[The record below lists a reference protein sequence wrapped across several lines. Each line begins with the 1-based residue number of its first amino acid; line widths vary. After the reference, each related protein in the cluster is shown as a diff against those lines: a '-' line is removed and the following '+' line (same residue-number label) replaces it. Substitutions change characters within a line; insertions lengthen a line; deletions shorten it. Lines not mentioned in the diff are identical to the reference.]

1 MKCVAPVFLSLA
13 GLMVTACGHTPE
25 AEPAKPV
32 TVADL
37 AHHRWVLETVDGA
50 PAYTKRVG
58 TYDKGL
64 VPDLDF
70 GEAPH
75 AGGFAGC
82 NRYKGQFELNEQG
95 QFRLAQVATTMMMC
109 EPKAMDFEKQYT
121 DMLGQWSVIKLD
133 DRQLTLTVD
142 GRVWQ
147 FTLKDWVQ

>member
-1 MKCVAPVFLSLA
+1 MKRVALVFVSLA
-13 GLMVTACGHTPE
+13 GLMVAACGHTPE

-37 AHHRWVLETVDGA
+37 AHHRWVLKTVDGE
-50 PAYTKRVG
+50 PAFSKPVG

-95 QFRLAQVATTMMMC
+95 QFRIARVATTMMMC
-109 EPKAMDFEKQYT
+109 EPKAMAFEKQFT
-121 DMLGQWSVIKLD
+121 DMLGQWTDITLAD
-133 DRQLTLTVD
+133 NQLSLTAD
-142 GRVWQ
+142 GKVWL
-147 FTLKDWVQ
+147 FTLQDWVQ